1 MTPDQVNAM
10 AAAMRQQQQ
19 QSPAPALPS
28 LNDLRQVVRE
38 EAKAVLADQEKGLF
52 SNPYVKY
59 GTIAVGVIAIGGTLY
74 YFNER
79 LNALESK

>member
-19 QSPAPALPS
+19 QQTPALPS